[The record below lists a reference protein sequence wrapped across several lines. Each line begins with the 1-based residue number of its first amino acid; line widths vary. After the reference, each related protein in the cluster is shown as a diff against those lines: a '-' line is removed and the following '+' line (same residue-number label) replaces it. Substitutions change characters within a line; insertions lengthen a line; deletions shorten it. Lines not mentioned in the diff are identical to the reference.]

1 MGNSEELN
9 RYYKLVNE
17 YIDEY
22 VEKWKI
28 NPKRLDKYFKNN
40 TRLISFLERNGLDGI
55 NRIEKVINDVIGDRK
70 SMAEDGVLTFEGF
83 SVLESDSYRVQ
94 KIQECLYR
102 GIDKATVEHEKIIAD
117 HYDTS
122 LGHVDIKNSE
132 KHHFSVNGNKYDTKV
147 VIYTKDELEKV
158 KSNLIDYSYTK
169 LVNETMEVMDIGI
182 KIEVKDFI
190 DEEKFNQVLEKQLSA
205 TKVSEAVCG
214 ILSVDKEKHTLTSNG
229 HLIVEYDWGGKSEH

>member
-28 NPKRLDKYFKNN
+28 HPKKLDKYFKNN
-40 TRLISFLERNGLDGI
+40 NRLISFLERNGLNGI
-55 NRIEKVINDVIGDRK
+55 NRIEKVITDVIGDRK

-83 SVLESDSYRVQ
+83 SLLESDSYRVQ

-102 GIDKATVEHEKIIAD
+102 GVDKATVEHEKILAD
-117 HYDTS
+117 HFDVS
-122 LGHVDIKNSE
+122 LSHVDIKNSD
-132 KHHFSVNGNKYDTKV
+132 KHHFIIEGGQYDTQV
-147 VIYTKDELEKV
+147 VIYTKDELEKI

-182 KIEVKDFI
+182 KLEVKEFI
-190 DEEKFNQVLEKQLSA
+190 DEEKFNTVLEKQL
-205 TKVSEAVCG
+205 TPEKIGEAVCG
-214 ILSVDKEKHTLTSNG
+214 ILNSKDPILTSNG
-229 HLIVEYDWGGKSEH
+229 HLIVEHQWKIGALI